1 MLNELRERGV
11 KVDLGFPDEMWDT
24 PDAEIVRLKTQV
36 HKSSDEVLGGRGGS
50 CTCAF
55 NPLSGSTLPLMSIM

>member
-1 MLNELRERGV
+1 M

-36 HKSSDEVLGGRGGS
+36 HKSSDEVLGGGGEGEGEVVHVHL
-50 CTCAF
+50 TH
-55 NPLSGSTLPLMSIM
+55 